1 MKYCAHC
8 GEELLDE
15 AVLCPKCGCWVNK
28 EKTAESVDTVNHKLK
43 TNVCALVGFILS
55 LVSLVIFVNFFGM
68 ASIAGMV
75 CSIVGLKEVNNVKG
89 QRGKEFAITGIVI
102 GALTSLFG
110 FFYWMN
116 LIP

>member
-15 AVLCPKCGCWVNK
+15 AVLCPKCGCWVNE
-28 EKTAESVDTVNHKLK
+28 EKSTTINQKLK
-43 TNVCALVGFILS
+43 TNVCALIGFILS

-68 ASIAGMV
+68 ASIAGLV
-75 CSIVGLKEVNNVKG
+75 CSIVGLKEVNKFKDG

-102 GALTSLFG
+102 GACTSLFG

-116 LIP
+116 LVP